1 MILFRSLLH
10 RFFRYGINGNISKR
24 KPWIVVQASLMQ
36 LHKWRSQL
44 RGSLFTWFHFP
55 QFICIIYF
63 ISISHKKFCVTS
75 ADKRFWCWKLWILT
89 LIWYGNFTIFS
100 SLFNHHNDS
109 VYAVSLMDSLTIIC
123 LYYYPQKVCNFQMQG
138 VSN

>member
-1 MILFRSLLH
+1 MILFRSLLQ

-63 ISISHKKFCVTS
+63 IYISHKKFCVTS
-75 ADKRFWCWKLWILT
+75 ADKRFWCWKLWILMFT
-89 LIWYGNFTIFS
+89 NLIWQFYNFFFPFQPS
-100 SLFNHHNDS
+100 QWQCLCSQLDGLFDNN
-109 VYAVSLMDSLTIIC
+109 LFILLPTKG
-123 LYYYPQKVCNFQMQG
+123 L
-138 VSN
+138 